1 MSGLRPTS
9 MLAWRRLA
17 SGWFDR
23 VVVPLHNAT
32 LSRSFAYW
40 TTLGVVLVVLMVGEV
55 LLAYRA
61 AEGAAADRRAPRRL
75 GLAGDVVRPGRH
87 GAAPPLV
94 TDGVNR

>member
-1 MSGLRPTS
+1 

-40 TTLGVVLVVLMVGEV
+40 TTLGVVLAVLMVGEV

-61 AEGAAADRRAPRRL
+61 AEGAAARNA
-75 GLAGDVVRPGRH
+75 RH
-87 GAAPPLV
+87 TGAQLKFVSFCSCICFNPPIQ
-94 TDGVNR
+94 